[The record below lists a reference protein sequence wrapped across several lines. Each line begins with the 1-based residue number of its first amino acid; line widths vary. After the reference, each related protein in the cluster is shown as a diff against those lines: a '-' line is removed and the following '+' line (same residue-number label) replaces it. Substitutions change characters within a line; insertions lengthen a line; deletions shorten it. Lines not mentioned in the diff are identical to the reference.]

1 MPSTRKRRTR
11 TKSPTASCE
20 VVAPGGGTQNDV
32 NKLAKN
38 LGLPNDAVSAILN
51 CEGNGIP
58 GGSSSRTS
66 RSSIGSGISNSNPV
80 VSSAWADFMN
90 EEGFGGGMTT
100 GTTAT
105 EDDNESN
112 KRSKMDDDAAKS
124 HKSDNAEKSAAEESA
139 PREYELPIL
148 RHMPSPGILAQTGTL
163 DSVIVGRTKRVLTG
177 PEDFQEPTIL
187 AYESIFKKQKV
198 AFIAASCSSAHSIAI
213 TTDGDAY
220 AWGRNESGQCG
231 LGSTSACVPLPTK
244 ISLAGKF
251 VAAAVGKNHSILVE
265 DDGSVYA
272 VGGNKCGQCGVNTKV
287 EAILNWR
294 KCVFDNSDDDDIEIV
309 QVCFWPFY
317 VLTVNNEYC
326 YFLFVNRILF

>member
-11 TKSPTASCE
+11 TKSPTASSE

-58 GGSSSRTS
+58 GGSSSRVS
-66 RSSIGSGISNSNPV
+66 RSSIGSGGSNSNPV
-80 VSSAWADFMN
+80 VSSAWADFMS
-90 EEGFGGGMTT
+90 EEGFGGGTT
-100 GTTAT
+100 TTAAAT
-105 EDDNESN
+105 EDENESN
-112 KRSKMDDDAAKS
+112 KRTKVDDDAAKS
-124 HKSDNAEKSAAEESA
+124 NKSDNTGGNAAAEEST

-163 DSVIVGRTKRVLTG
+163 DSVIVGRTKRALTG

-187 AYESIFKKQKV
+187 AYESSFKKKKV

-265 DDGSVYA
+265 DDGTVYA

-294 KCVFDNSDDDDIEIV
+294 KCVFDNSDDDDIEIA
-309 QVCFWPFY
+309 QVCLG
-317 VLTVNNEYC
+317 VDSEYC
-326 YFLFVNRILF
+326 YFLFVNHTLFE